1 MTILIDI
8 RDDSPGN
15 WLPAFTEALPQER
28 AIWAADASESDLA
41 SAEWVLVWSPDPQR
55 MRAMTGL
62 KAIFSMGAGVDHVFA
77 LGEALPNAPVVRF
90 VDPDLTNRMSE
101 WVVLQCLTHLRQVRA
116 YQALQHAHMWRQL
129 PQPAARDVTVGIM
142 GMGVLGQDA
151 AAKLAVMGFAVR
163 GWSRTQKSLPGV
175 EGFSGEDGLTAF
187 LAGTDILVN
196 LLPHTTDTHRM
207 IGRRIFEGLRRTGPL
222 GGPVFI
228 NAGRGRTHVETDII
242 EALRNGPL
250 VGVSLDVFE
259 REPLARESPLWDMER
274 AILTPHVAAWSDS
287 RAVARNVARQI
298 ARHRNGEAF
307 ENVAEAGR
315 GY

>member
-116 YQALQHAHMWRQL
+116 YQALQHAH
-129 PQPAARDVTVGIM
+129 
-142 GMGVLGQDA
+142 
-151 AAKLAVMGFAVR
+151 
-163 GWSRTQKSLPGV
+163 
-175 EGFSGEDGLTAF
+175 
-187 LAGTDILVN
+187 
-196 LLPHTTDTHRM
+196 
-207 IGRRIFEGLRRTGPL
+207 
-222 GGPVFI
+222 
-228 NAGRGRTHVETDII
+228 
-242 EALRNGPL
+242 
-250 VGVSLDVFE
+250 
-259 REPLARESPLWDMER
+259 
-274 AILTPHVAAWSDS
+274 
-287 RAVARNVARQI
+287 
-298 ARHRNGEAF
+298 
-307 ENVAEAGR
+307 
-315 GY
+315 